1 MKTFRMALLLVT
13 VTVADVTVAPLFPIR
28 GASPDFALVTLM
40 MLAVFSGPRT
50 VMVALPVLSVLLGF
64 STDRAPGL
72 LLLGYLPLLPL
83 AAYLDRGPLPLNR
96 YAQVLAVGVATG
108 LWARLLLAFGA
119 IAQGADLQI
128 SALLADVLVPGFFL
142 DVGLIT
148 IVYFPFRLVG
158 WSPRQMTLQR
168 GGF

>member
-1 MKTFRMALLLVT
+1 MRTVRLGMLFLI
-13 VTVADVTVAPLFPIR
+13 VTVASVTVAPLFPIR
-28 GASPDFALVTLM
+28 GASPDFALVTLVA
-40 MLAVFSGPRT
+40 LSVFSGPRT

-72 LLLGYLPLLPL
+72 LLMGYLPLLPL
-83 AAYLDRGPLPLNR
+83 AAFLASGTLPFNR
-96 YAQVLAVGVATG
+96 YAQVLTAGVTTG
-108 LWARLLLAFGA
+108 LWSRFLLAFGS
-119 IAQGADLQI
+119 IAQGADLQMV
-128 SALLADVLVPGFFL
+128 ALLGDVLIPGFFFDL
-142 DVGLIT
+142 VLIT

>member
-1 MKTFRMALLLVT
+1 MKLLRMAILLVA
-13 VTVADVTVAPLFPIR
+13 VTVAQVTVAPLFPVR
-28 GASPDFALVTLM
+28 GATPDFALVTLLA
-40 MLAVFSGPRT
+40 LAVFSGPRT
-50 VMVALPVLSVLLGF
+50 VMVALPILSVLLGF

-96 YAQVLAVGVATG
+96 YAQTLAAGMATG
-108 LWARLLLAFGA
+108 LAARSLLAFGA
-119 IAQGADLQI
+119 VAQGADLQV
-128 SALLADVLVPGFFL
+128 SALLGEVLIPGMLL
-142 DVGLIT
+142 DAGLIT
-148 IVYFPFRLVG
+148 IGYFPFRLVG

>member
-1 MKTFRMALLLVT
+1 MRTVWLAILFVT
-13 VTVADVTVAPLFPIR
+13 VTVAEVTVAPLFPIR

-40 MLAVFSGPRT
+40 ALAVFSSPRT
-50 VMVALPVLSVLLGF
+50 VMVALPVLSVMLGF

-83 AAYLDRGPLPLNR
+83 AAYLNGGPLPLNR
-96 YAQVLAVGVATG
+96 YAQVLAAGAATG
-108 LWARLLLAFGA
+108 LWSRGLLAFGS
-119 IAQGADLQI
+119 IAQGADLQM
-128 SALLADVLVPGFFL
+128 SALLGDVLIPGFLL